1 MQIHVSK
8 DSDVP
13 IRQQIVEQIVFQITT
28 EKLKPGQ
35 SLSSVRELARRLK
48 IHHNTV
54 SEAYQELVRRRWLVR
69 QGPGTR
75 LLVRPA
81 EISDA
86 AHAGDIDDFFNTVIR
101 IGRERGYSLQALRE
115 KARARLL
122 AAPPDHILVVEDA
135 PGLRQLFEEE
145 IRSALGWPVRSCSVG
160 ELSSNRNLAL
170 GAMVVAGQYTVPE
183 IDPLLPKDHPSTM
196 VSFCDFDDGLAE
208 MLRLRD
214 PSVIAAVSVSR
225 LCLKIWRALFG
236 SAAGRKHTLIE
247 YNLPLDDPHSLDGAD
262 LVFCDS
268 MAVRSVKHPHKIR
281 YQLIAPESLDYI
293 VSSMNSYQENNAALK
308 PARNI
313 FSKAPRLR
321 APAVR
326 RRAR

>member
-1 MQIHVSK
+1 MQIHVSR

-35 SLSSVRELARRLK
+35 PLASVRELARRLK

-54 SEAYQELVRRRWLVR
+54 SEAYQELVKRRWLVR

-81 EISDA
+81 EIADA
-86 AHAGDIDDFFNTVIR
+86 AQARDIDEFLNTVIR
-101 IGRERGYSLQALRE
+101 IGRDRGYTLQALRE
-115 KARARLL
+115 RARARLL

-145 IRSALGWPVRSCSVG
+145 IRSAFGWPVRSCSIA
-160 ELSSNRNLAL
+160 ELNSDRNLSL
-170 GAMVVAGQYTVPE
+170 GAMVVAGQYAVPE
-183 IDPLLPKDHPSTM
+183 VDSLLPKDRPATM
-196 VSFCDFDDGLAE
+196 VSFRDFDDGLAE
-208 MLRLRD
+208 MLRLRE

-225 LCLKIWRALFG
+225 LCLKIWRALFA
-236 SAAGRKHTLIE
+236 SAAGKKHTLVE
-247 YNLPLDDPHSLDGAD
+247 YHMPLDDPHSLDGAD

-268 MAVRSVKHPHKIR
+268 IAMRSVKHPHKTR

-293 VSSMNSYQENNAALK
+293 ASSMNAYQENNGGLK
-308 PARNI
+308 PARRI
-313 FSKAPRLR
+313 LAKAPRLR
-321 APAVR
+321 APAAR
-326 RRAR
+326 RRVR

>member
-13 IRQQIVEQIVFQITT
+13 IRQQIVEQIVFQITN

-35 SLSSVRELARRLK
+35 PLSSVRELARRLK

-69 QGPGTR
+69 QGPGSR

-81 EISDA
+81 EFTDA
-86 AHAGDIDDFFNTVIR
+86 AHAGDIDDYLNAVIR

-115 KARARLL
+115 RARSRLL
-122 AAPPDHILVVEDA
+122 AAPPDHIRVVEDA
-135 PGLRQLFEEE
+135 AGLRQLLGDE
-145 IRSALGWPVRSCSVG
+145 ISSALGWPVRSCSLG
-160 ELSSNRNLAL
+160 ELRSNPSLAI
-170 GAMVVAGQYTVPE
+170 GAMVVAGQYAVSE
-183 IDPLLPKDHPSTM
+183 IDPLLPKDRPATTI
-196 VSFCDFDDGLAE
+196 SFRNFDDGIEE
-208 MLRLRD
+208 MLSLRE

-236 SAAGRKHTLIE
+236 SAAGDKHTLIE
-247 YNLPLDDPHSLDGAD
+247 FHYPLDAANALEGAD

-268 MAVRSVKHPHKIR
+268 IALRSVKHPHKTR

-293 VSSMNSYQENNAALK
+293 ASSMNSYQENNAALK
-308 PARNI
+308 PARRI
-313 FSKAPRLR
+313 LAKAPRLR